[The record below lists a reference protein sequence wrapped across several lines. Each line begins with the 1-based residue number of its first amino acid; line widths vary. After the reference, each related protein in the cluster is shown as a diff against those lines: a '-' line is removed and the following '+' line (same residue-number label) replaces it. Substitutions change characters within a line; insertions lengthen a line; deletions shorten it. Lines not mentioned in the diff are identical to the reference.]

1 MRGGHENYPDED
13 TKTTDLAGRLPYM
26 SEKGGIVM

>member
-1 MRGGHENYPDED
+1 MRGGHENYLDED
-13 TKTTDLAGRLPYM
+13 IKTTDQAGRLPYM

>member
-1 MRGGHENYPDED
+1 MRDGHENYPDED
-13 TKTTDLAGRLPYM
+13 TKTTDQASRLPYM

>member
-1 MRGGHENYPDED
+1 MRGTNENHPDED
-13 TKTTDLAGRLPYM
+13 TKTTDQAGRLPYM

>member
-13 TKTTDLAGRLPYM
+13 TKTTDQAGRLPYM